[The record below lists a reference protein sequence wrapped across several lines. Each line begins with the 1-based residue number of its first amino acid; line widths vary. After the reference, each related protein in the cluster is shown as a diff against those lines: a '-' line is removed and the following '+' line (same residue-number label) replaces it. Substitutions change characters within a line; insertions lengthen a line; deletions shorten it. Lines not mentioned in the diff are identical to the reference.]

1 MITTLTVNPS
11 IDRTISVDRLRIGS
25 SVLATATTVE
35 PAGKGVNVSR
45 ALALNGLHTTAI
57 FPLGDV
63 DRGGFGSLAE
73 IMNVRPVRVAGE
85 LRTNVTIV
93 EEDGCITRV
102 KEVGPQISSEDVECL
117 LATTVDAALSS
128 NWVVASGSLPP
139 GTSLSIYRDLATRLE
154 GTGARLAVD
163 TSGDALEATVGSP
176 VALLKPNRKELAELV
191 GAPIETLGDV
201 VDAATALQL
210 RAAEVVIV
218 SLGSD
223 GAVLVDKDGV
233 RFGSTAV
240 EAVGNT
246 VGSGDAM
253 LAGFIAGESL
263 NEDPFVCS
271 LAWAGAAVRS
281 LRTAMSPLRSSD
293 WQAVSVDLEIDRT
306 RRLDLGQ

>member
-11 IDRTISVDRLRIGS
+11 IDQTISVVRLEVGS
-25 SVLATATTVE
+25 SVLATGTTVE

-45 ALALNGLHTTAI
+45 ALALNGLETTAI

-73 IMNVRPVRVAGE
+73 TMNVRPVRVAGE

-93 EEDGCITRV
+93 EADGCITRV
-102 KEVGPQISSEDVECL
+102 KEVGPRISSEDVECL
-117 LATTVDAALSS
+117 LATTVDAARSS
-128 NWVVASGSLPP
+128 DWVVASGSLPP
-139 GTSLSIYRDLATRLE
+139 GTQSSLYRNLATRLE

-176 VALLKPNRKELAELV
+176 VALLKPNRKELAELF

-210 RAAEVVIV
+210 RGAEVVIV

-223 GAVLVDKDGV
+223 GAVLADKDGV

-263 NEDPFVCS
+263 DEDPFVCS

-306 RRLDLGQ
+306 RRVDLGQ

>member
-73 IMNVRPVRVAGE
+73 TMNVRPVRVAGE

-93 EEDGCITRV
+93 EADGCITRV

-201 VDAATALQL
+201 VDAAIALQL

-223 GAVLVDKDGV
+223 GAVLADKDGV

-263 NEDPFVCS
+263 DEDPFVCS

>member
-1 MITTLTVNPS
+1 VITTLTVNPS

-73 IMNVRPVRVAGE
+73 TMNVRPVRVAGE

-93 EEDGCITRV
+93 EADGCITRV

-201 VDAATALQL
+201 VDAAIALQL

-223 GAVLVDKDGV
+223 GAVLADKDGV

-253 LAGFIAGESL
+253 LAGFIAGKSL
-263 NEDPFVCS
+263 DEDPFVCS

>member
-11 IDRTISVDRLRIGS
+11 IDQTISVVRLEVGS
-25 SVLATATTVE
+25 SVLATGTTVE

-45 ALALNGLHTTAI
+45 ALALNGLETTAI
-57 FPLGDV
+57 FPLNDV
-63 DRGGFGSLAE
+63 DRAGFGSLAE
-73 IMNVRPVRVAGE
+73 TMNVRPVRVAGE

-102 KEVGPQISSEDVECL
+102 KEVGPRISSEDVECL
-117 LATTVDAALSS
+117 LATTVDAARSS
-128 NWVVASGSLPP
+128 DWVVASGSLPP
-139 GTSLSIYRDLATRLE
+139 GTQSSLYRNLATRLE

-163 TSGDALEATVGSP
+163 TSGDALDATVGSP
-176 VALLKPNRKELAELV
+176 VALLKPNRKELAELF

-201 VDAATALQL
+201 VDAAIALQL

-223 GAVLVDKDGV
+223 GAVLADKDGV

-263 NEDPFVCS
+263 DEDPFVCS

-293 WQAVSVDLEIDRT
+293 WQAVSVDHEIDRT
-306 RRLDLGQ
+306 RRVDLGQ

>member
-1 MITTLTVNPS
+1 VITTLTVNPS

-176 VALLKPNRKELAELV
+176 VALLKPNRNELAELV
-191 GAPIETLGDV
+191 GSPIETLGDV

-253 LAGFIAGESL
+253 LAGFIAGKSL

-271 LAWAGAAVRS
+271 LAWASAAVRS
-281 LRTAMSPLRSSD
+281 LRTAMPPLRSSD

>member
-73 IMNVRPVRVAGE
+73 TMNVRPVRVAGE

-93 EEDGCITRV
+93 EADGCITRV

-201 VDAATALQL
+201 VDAAIALQL

-223 GAVLVDKDGV
+223 GAVLADKDGV

-253 LAGFIAGESL
+253 LAGFIAGKSL
-263 NEDPFVCS
+263 DEDPFVCS

>member
-1 MITTLTVNPS
+1 VITTLTVNPS

-93 EEDGCITRV
+93 EEDGFITRV

-191 GAPIETLGDV
+191 GSPIETLGDV

>member
-201 VDAATALQL
+201 VDAAIALQL

-223 GAVLVDKDGV
+223 GAVLADKDGV

-263 NEDPFVCS
+263 DEDPFVCS
-271 LAWAGAAVRS
+271 LAWAGATVRS

>member
-1 MITTLTVNPS
+1 VITTLTVNPS

-73 IMNVRPVRVAGE
+73 TMNVRPVRVAGE

-93 EEDGCITRV
+93 EADGCITRV

-201 VDAATALQL
+201 VDAAIALQL

-223 GAVLVDKDGV
+223 GAVLADKDGV

-263 NEDPFVCS
+263 DEDPFVCS

>member
-11 IDRTISVDRLRIGS
+11 IDQTISVVRLEVGS
-25 SVLATATTVE
+25 SVLATGTTVE

-45 ALALNGLHTTAI
+45 ALALNGLETTAI

-73 IMNVRPVRVAGE
+73 TMNVRPVRVAGE

-93 EEDGCITRV
+93 EADGCITRV
-102 KEVGPQISSEDVECL
+102 KEVGPRISSEDVECL
-117 LATTVDAALSS
+117 LATTVDAARSS
-128 NWVVASGSLPP
+128 DWVVASGSLPP
-139 GTSLSIYRDLATRLE
+139 GTQSSLYRNLATRLE

-163 TSGDALEATVGSP
+163 TSGDALDATVGSP
-176 VALLKPNRKELAELV
+176 VALLKPNRKELAELF

-210 RAAEVVIV
+210 RGAEVVIV

-223 GAVLVDKDGV
+223 GAVLADKDGV

-263 NEDPFVCS
+263 DEDPFVCS

-306 RRLDLGQ
+306 RRVDLGQ